1 MKRKLALCAA
11 VLCLTMALAPSALAA
26 ESVVVTPVPDTPE
39 VCYPTSV
46 SRSEDGTE
54 IRKYYDL
61 SPEDDP
67 AGIPRSDFEQ
77 DGYRYTLI
85 DLLKQELPENESRP
99 HTETVSLQS
108 KSKDMESVLAL
119 LPQEKEFITE
129 DGLSGVL
136 TLQLDTVQ
144 VEVAGYG
151 SSTREVS
158 ATRSYPNL
166 ASQDTANIPKT
177 IEDNG
182 RTLTLQNISW
192 QTDNTA
198 SMDGYAMGD
207 RFTAVATYTGSATSS
222 YVTGY
227 TVTAD
232 YTGTVSRIALNKTRY
247 VAIFEG
253 TPLEPVVPEVAP
265 DEAKPA
271 QFNRPSLL
279 SSTGPMC
286 WRRWGSC
293 LPPAAS
299 SADVCSTNGSMKAR
313 RRPNEETEYVSLPDV
328 SNCRP
333 GGPCKRGRSA
343 GVFYRR
349 PR

>member
-26 ESVVVTPVPDTPE
+26 ESVVVTPVPNTPE

-77 DGYRYTLI
+77 DGYRYTLM

-129 DGLSGVL
+129 DGLSGIL
-136 TLQLDTVQ
+136 TLRLDTVQ

-232 YTGTVSRIALNKTRY
+232 YTGPVSRIALNKTRY
-247 VAIFEG
+247 VAIVEG

-265 DEAKPA
+265 DNAKPA
-271 QFNRPSLL
+271 QFNWAYVLVPLGIVFAAGGVIGGCLL
-279 SSTGPMC
+279 YKRKHESE
-286 WRRWGSC
+286 
-293 LPPAAS
+293 
-299 SADVCSTNGSMKAR
+299 
-313 RRPNEETEYVSLPDV
+313 EETE
-328 SNCRP
+328 
-333 GGPCKRGRSA
+333 
-343 GVFYRR
+343 
-349 PR
+349 

>member
-1 MKRKLALCAA
+1 MWSRR
-11 VLCLTMALAPSALAA
+11 SH
-26 ESVVVTPVPDTPE
+26 TPE

-129 DGLSGVL
+129 DGLSGIL
-136 TLQLDTVQ
+136 TLRLDTVQ

-271 QFNRPSLL
+271 QFNWAYVLAPLGIVFAAGGVIGGCLL
-279 SSTGPMC
+279 YKRKHESE
-286 WRRWGSC
+286 
-293 LPPAAS
+293 
-299 SADVCSTNGSMKAR
+299 
-313 RRPNEETEYVSLPDV
+313 EETE
-328 SNCRP
+328 
-333 GGPCKRGRSA
+333 
-343 GVFYRR
+343 
-349 PR
+349 

>member
-11 VLCLTMALAPSALAA
+11 VLCLTMALAPSAFAA
-26 ESVVVTPVPDTPE
+26 ESVTVSQSSPPPE

-46 SRSEDGTE
+46 SQSEDGTE

-61 SPEDDP
+61 GPEEDP

-77 DGYRYTLI
+77 DGFRYTLI
-85 DLLKQELPENESRP
+85 DLLKQELPENESRQ
-99 HTETVSLQS
+99 HTETVSLES

-192 QTDNTA
+192 QTD
-198 SMDGYAMGD
+198 
-207 RFTAVATYTGSATSS
+207 
-222 YVTGY
+222 
-227 TVTAD
+227 
-232 YTGTVSRIALNKTRY
+232 KTDTLPWPP
-247 VAIFEG
+247 
-253 TPLEPVVPEVAP
+253 TPA
-265 DEAKPA
+265 A
-271 QFNRPSLL
+271 
-279 SSTGPMC
+279 
-286 WRRWGSC
+286 
-293 LPPAAS
+293 PPAA
-299 SADVCSTNGSMKAR
+299 M
-313 RRPNEETEYVSLPDV
+313 
-328 SNCRP
+328 
-333 GGPCKRGRSA
+333 
-343 GVFYRR
+343 
-349 PR
+349 

>member
-26 ESVVVTPVPDTPE
+26 ESVVVTPVPNTPE

-129 DGLSGVL
+129 DGLSGIL
-136 TLQLDTVQ
+136 TLRLDTVQ

-158 ATRSYPNL
+158 ATRSYPQPGQPGHRQHP
-166 ASQDTANIPKT
+166 QDH
-177 IEDNG
+177 
-182 RTLTLQNISW
+182 
-192 QTDNTA
+192 
-198 SMDGYAMGD
+198 
-207 RFTAVATYTGSATSS
+207 
-222 YVTGY
+222 
-227 TVTAD
+227 
-232 YTGTVSRIALNKTRY
+232 
-247 VAIFEG
+247 
-253 TPLEPVVPEVAP
+253 
-265 DEAKPA
+265 
-271 QFNRPSLL
+271 
-279 SSTGPMC
+279 
-286 WRRWGSC
+286 
-293 LPPAAS
+293 
-299 SADVCSTNGSMKAR
+299 
-313 RRPNEETEYVSLPDV
+313 
-328 SNCRP
+328 
-333 GGPCKRGRSA
+333 
-343 GVFYRR
+343 
-349 PR
+349 

>member
-1 MKRKLALCAA
+1 MKRKPAFCVAA
-11 VLCLTMALAPSALAA
+11 MCLTMALAPSALAVETTA
-26 ESVVVTPVPDTPE
+26 SSPSPQ

-46 SRSEDGTE
+46 SQSEDGTE

-77 DGYRYTLI
+77 DSFRYTLI
-85 DLLKQELPENESRP
+85 DLLKQELPENESRQ

-136 TLQLDTVQ
+136 TLRLDTVQ

-166 ASQDTANIPKT
+166 ANQDTANIPKT

-182 RTLTLQNISW
+182 RTLTLQGIDW

-198 SMDGYAMGD
+198 TTDGYALGD
-207 RFTAVATYTGSATSS
+207 RFTAVATYTGTATSS

-232 YTGTVSRIALNKTRY
+232 YAGTVSRIALNKTRY

-253 TPLEPVVPEVAP
+253 TAIEPLAPLPDADNGPV
-265 DEAKPA
+265 
-271 QFNRPSLL
+271 QFNWAYVLVPLGIVFAAGGVIGGCLL
-279 SSTGPMC
+279 YK
-286 WRRWGSC
+286 RRHEN
-293 LPPAAS
+293 
-299 SADVCSTNGSMKAR
+299 D
-313 RRPNEETEYVSLPDV
+313 EEVTE
-328 SNCRP
+328 
-333 GGPCKRGRSA
+333 
-343 GVFYRR
+343 
-349 PR
+349 

>member
-1 MKRKLALCAA
+1 MKRKLAFCVAA
-11 VLCLTMALAPSALAA
+11 MCLTMALAPSALAV
-26 ESVVVTPVPDTPE
+26 ETTTSSPSPQ

-77 DGYRYTLI
+77 DGFRYTLI
-85 DLLKQELPENESRP
+85 DLLKQELPENESRL

-136 TLQLDTVQ
+136 TLRLDTVQ

-151 SSTREVS
+151 SSTRNVS

-182 RTLTLQNISW
+182 RTLTLQDIDW

-198 SMDGYAMGD
+198 TTDGYALGD
-207 RFTAVATYTGSATSS
+207 RFTAVATYTGTATSS

-232 YTGTVSRIALNKTRY
+232 YAGTVSRIALNKTRY

-253 TPLEPVVPEVAP
+253 TAIEPLAPLPDADNSPV
-265 DEAKPA
+265 
-271 QFNRPSLL
+271 QFNWAYILVPLGMVFAVGGVIGGSLL
-279 SSTGPMC
+279 YK
-286 WRRWGSC
+286 RRHEN
-293 LPPAAS
+293 
-299 SADVCSTNGSMKAR
+299 D
-313 RRPNEETEYVSLPDV
+313 EEGTE
-328 SNCRP
+328 
-333 GGPCKRGRSA
+333 
-343 GVFYRR
+343 
-349 PR
+349 